1 MGMYKQQKV
10 DKKDDAAKKL
20 IERAKLDADQAA
32 FRQRAASDT
41 GEIDIAP
48 PAAPTP
54 AAAEAA
60 PATPAEA
67 AAAAQDDAAA

>member
-1 MGMYKQQKV
+1 MYKQQKV

-20 IERAKLDADQAA
+20 IERAKLDADQEE
-32 FRQRAASDT
+32 FRQRAALDK
-41 GEIDIAP
+41 GGIDIAP

-60 PATPAEA
+60 PAAPAEA
-67 AAAAQDDAAA
+67 AAPQDDAAA